1 MSESDRI
8 TKIYCSFFAVSEE
21 LKKGSSDQAKGK
33 TRKKVFYGKC
43 ISIGGTMTKFGLID
57 LRACWEVF

>member
-1 MSESDRI
+1 MSEGDRI

-21 LKKGSSDQAKGK
+21 LKEGSSEQAKGK
-33 TRKKVFYGKC
+33 TRKKVFYRKFL
-43 ISIGGTMTKFGLID
+43 SIKGTITKFVLID